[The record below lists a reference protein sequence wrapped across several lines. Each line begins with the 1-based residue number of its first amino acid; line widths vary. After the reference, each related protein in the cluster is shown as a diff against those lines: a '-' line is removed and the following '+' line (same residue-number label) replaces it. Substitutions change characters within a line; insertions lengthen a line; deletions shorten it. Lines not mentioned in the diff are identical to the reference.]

1 MQRIV
6 RAERRG
12 PAVMPR
18 LVADAHAAADSIRE
32 AAEASGRARARE
44 AARAELAADRI
55 EAARARCD
63 ALDELTQQTRE
74 IALLAAQHLVQA
86 ELTLKPERIAE
97 IVESLLVRVRRA
109 ERAVVRVHPD
119 DLAALERFRHDREL
133 AHVEFESAPSLA
145 RGGCIVAT
153 PIGTPDASLE
163 TRLQALRDALTKAAK
178 QR

>member
-1 MQRIV
+1 M
-6 RAERRG
+6 
-12 PAVMPR
+12 PAV
-18 LVADAHAAADSIRE
+18 VVDARAAAESIRD

-44 AARAELAADRI
+44 AARAELAAERI
-55 EAARARCD
+55 EALRARRD
-63 ALDELTQQTRE
+63 ALDALTEQTRE
-74 IALLAAQHLVQA
+74 LALLAAQHLVQA

-119 DLAALERFRHDREL
+119 DLAALERFRSDREL
-133 AHVEFESAPSLA
+133 AHVELESDPSLA

-153 PIGTPDASLE
+153 PIGTLDASLE
-163 TRLQALRDALTKAAK
+163 TRVQALREALTKAAK